1 MNQNEKINKDVE
13 NLEEK
18 TKYLEQ
24 SIQGII
30 ENEKLMMS
38 TIKNLKT
45 AVNALSLSVI
55 VILAGY
61 IIGILIEKCL

>member
-1 MNQNEKINKDVE
+1 MNQKEKINKDVE
-13 NLEEK
+13 NLEVSVD
-18 TKYLEQ
+18 LIGQ

-38 TIKNLKT
+38 TIKNLKI
-45 AVNALSLSVI
+45 AVNALSLAVI

-61 IIGILIEKCL
+61 IIGLLLLLHE

>member
-1 MNQNEKINKDVE
+1 MNQNEKTNKDVE
-13 NLEEK
+13 NPKVSVDLIV
-18 TKYLEQ
+18 Q

-38 TIKNLKT
+38 TIKNLKI
-45 AVNALSLSVI
+45 AVNALSLAVI

-61 IIGILIEKCL
+61 IIGLLLLLH

>member
-1 MNQNEKINKDVE
+1 MNQNENTNKDVE
-13 NLEEK
+13 NLK
-18 TKYLEQ
+18 VSVDLIEQ
-24 SIQGII
+24 SIQGIT

-45 AVNALSLSVI
+45 AVKALSLSVI

-61 IIGILIEKCL
+61 IIGILLSLR

>member
-13 NLEEK
+13 DLK
-18 TKYLEQ
+18 VSVDLIEQ

-61 IIGILIEKCL
+61 IIGILLLLR

>member
-1 MNQNEKINKDVE
+1 MDQNEKIKKDVE
-13 NLEEK
+13 NLKEDI
-18 TKYLEQ
+18 KYLEQ

-30 ENEKLMMS
+30 ENEELMMS

-61 IIGILIEKCL
+61 IIGILLLLR

>member
-13 NLEEK
+13 NLEVSVDLIGE
-18 TKYLEQ
+18 

-45 AVNALSLSVI
+45 AVNALSLAVI

-61 IIGILIEKCL
+61 IIGLLLLLH

>member
-13 NLEEK
+13 NLK
-18 TKYLEQ
+18 VSVDLIEQ

-45 AVNALSLSVI
+45 AVNALSLAVI
-55 VILAGY
+55 VILVGY
-61 IIGILIEKCL
+61 IIGLLLLLH

>member
-13 NLEEK
+13 NLK
-18 TKYLEQ
+18 VSVDLIEQ

-45 AVNALSLSVI
+45 AVNALSLAVI

-61 IIGILIEKCL
+61 IIGLLLLLR

>member
-1 MNQNEKINKDVE
+1 MNRNEKINKDVE
-13 NLEEK
+13 NLEVSVD
-18 TKYLEQ
+18 LIGQ

-45 AVNALSLSVI
+45 AANALSLAVI
-55 VILAGY
+55 VILVGY
-61 IIGILIEKCL
+61 IIGLLLLLH

>member
-13 NLEEK
+13 NLK
-18 TKYLEQ
+18 VSVDLIGQ

-45 AVNALSLSVI
+45 AVKALSLSII
-55 VILAGY
+55 VILATY
-61 IIGILIEKCL
+61 IIGLLLLLH

>member
-1 MNQNEKINKDVE
+1 MNQNEKTNKEVE
-13 NLEEK
+13 NLK
-18 TKYLEQ
+18 VSVDLIGQ

-38 TIKNLKT
+38 TIKNLKI
-45 AVNALSLSVI
+45 AVNALSLAVI

-61 IIGILIEKCL
+61 IIGLLLLLH

>member
-13 NLEEK
+13 NLK
-18 TKYLEQ
+18 VSVDLIGQ

-45 AVNALSLSVI
+45 TVKALSLSVI

-61 IIGILIEKCL
+61 IIGLMLLLH

>member
-1 MNQNEKINKDVE
+1 MNQNEKTNKDVE
-13 NLEEK
+13 NLEVSVD
-18 TKYLEQ
+18 LIGQ

-45 AVNALSLSVI
+45 AANALSLAVI
-55 VILAGY
+55 VILVGY
-61 IIGILIEKCL
+61 IIGLLLLLH

>member
-13 NLEEK
+13 NLKVSVDLIEK
-18 TKYLEQ
+18 

-30 ENEKLMMS
+30 ENEKLMIS

-55 VILAGY
+55 MILAGY
-61 IIGILIEKCL
+61 IIGLLLLLH

>member
-13 NLEEK
+13 NLK
-18 TKYLEQ
+18 VSVDLIGQ

-45 AVNALSLSVI
+45 AVMALSLSII
-55 VILAGY
+55 VILATC
-61 IIGILIEKCL
+61 IIGLLLLLH

>member
-1 MNQNEKINKDVE
+1 MNQNEKTNKDVE
-13 NLEEK
+13 NLK
-18 TKYLEQ
+18 VSVYLIGQ

-45 AVNALSLSVI
+45 AVNALSLAVI

-61 IIGILIEKCL
+61 IIGLLLLLH

>member
-1 MNQNEKINKDVE
+1 MNQNENTNKDVE
-13 NLEEK
+13 NLK
-18 TKYLEQ
+18 VSVDLIEQ

-45 AVNALSLSVI
+45 AVKALSLSVI

-61 IIGILIEKCL
+61 IIGILLLLH

>member
-1 MNQNEKINKDVE
+1 MNQNENTNKDVE
-13 NLEEK
+13 NLK
-18 TKYLEQ
+18 VSVDLIEQ

-45 AVNALSLSVI
+45 VM
-55 VILAGY
+55 
-61 IIGILIEKCL
+61 K

>member
-1 MNQNEKINKDVE
+1 MNQNENTNKDVE
-13 NLEEK
+13 NLK
-18 TKYLEQ
+18 VSVDLIGQ

-38 TIKNLKT
+38 TIKNLKA

-61 IIGILIEKCL
+61 IIGILLLLR

>member
-1 MNQNEKINKDVE
+1 MNQNEKTNKDVE
-13 NLEEK
+13 NLK
-18 TKYLEQ
+18 VSVDLIGQ

-45 AVNALSLSVI
+45 AVNALSLAVI

-61 IIGILIEKCL
+61 IIGLLLLLH

>member
-1 MNQNEKINKDVE
+1 MNQNEKTNKDVE
-13 NLEEK
+13 NLK
-18 TKYLEQ
+18 VSVDLIGQ

-38 TIKNLKT
+38 TIKNLKI
-45 AVNALSLSVI
+45 AVNALSLAVI

-61 IIGILIEKCL
+61 IIELLLLLH

>member
-13 NLEEK
+13 NLEVSVD
-18 TKYLEQ
+18 LIGQ

-61 IIGILIEKCL
+61 IIGILLLLH

>member
-1 MNQNEKINKDVE
+1 MNQNEKINRDVE
-13 NLEEK
+13 NLK
-18 TKYLEQ
+18 VSVDLIGK

-45 AVNALSLSVI
+45 AVKALSLSVI

-61 IIGILIEKCL
+61 IIGLLLLLR

>member
-13 NLEEK
+13 NLK
-18 TKYLEQ
+18 VSVGLIEQ

-38 TIKNLKT
+38 TIKNLKA
-45 AVNALSLSVI
+45 AVNALSLAVI

-61 IIGILIEKCL
+61 IIGLLLLLR

>member
-1 MNQNEKINKDVE
+1 MNQNENTNKDVE
-13 NLEEK
+13 NLK
-18 TKYLEQ
+18 VSVDLIGQ

-45 AVNALSLSVI
+45 AVNALSLAVI
-55 VILAGY
+55 VILVGY
-61 IIGILIEKCL
+61 IIGLLLLLH

>member
-13 NLEEK
+13 NLEVSVD
-18 TKYLEQ
+18 LIGQ

-45 AVNALSLSVI
+45 AANALSLAVI
-55 VILAGY
+55 VILVGY
-61 IIGILIEKCL
+61 IIGLLLLLY

>member
-1 MNQNEKINKDVE
+1 MNQNEKTNKDVE
-13 NLEEK
+13 NLEVSVD
-18 TKYLEQ
+18 LIGQ

-45 AVNALSLSVI
+45 AANALSLAVI

-61 IIGILIEKCL
+61 IIGLLLLLH

>member
-1 MNQNEKINKDVE
+1 MNQNEKIYKDVE
-13 NLEEK
+13 NLK
-18 TKYLEQ
+18 VSVDLIGK

-61 IIGILIEKCL
+61 IIGLLLLLH

>member
-13 NLEEK
+13 NLK
-18 TKYLEQ
+18 VSVDLIEQ

-38 TIKNLKT
+38 TIKSLKT
-45 AVNALSLSVI
+45 AVNALSLAVI
-55 VILAGY
+55 VILVGY
-61 IIGILIEKCL
+61 IIGLLLLLH

>member
-13 NLEEK
+13 NLK
-18 TKYLEQ
+18 VSVDLIEQ

-61 IIGILIEKCL
+61 IIGILLLLR

>member
-1 MNQNEKINKDVE
+1 MNQNENTNKGVE
-13 NLEEK
+13 NLK
-18 TKYLEQ
+18 VSVDLIEQ

-45 AVNALSLSVI
+45 AVKALSLSVI

-61 IIGILIEKCL
+61 IIGILLSLR

>member
-1 MNQNEKINKDVE
+1 MNQNEKTNKDAE
-13 NLEEK
+13 NLK
-18 TKYLEQ
+18 VSVDLIGQ

-45 AVNALSLSVI
+45 AANALSLAVI
-55 VILAGY
+55 VILVGY
-61 IIGILIEKCL
+61 IIGLLLLLH